1 MITPEEFKE
10 LYDRVEADGELEK
23 PEVKS
28 LVEAIIELDKQAVLL
43 QNALMLAYDNTR
55 VMVEA
60 LSESILARTGRTD
73 KKIKKSVAKI
83 AAGALARYEIALQMF
98 LSGALGDDPVENQQL
113 IEDQFAVIADA
124 ATVSEDA
131 EEESE

>member
-10 LYDRVEADGELEK
+10 LYDKVQADGDLEK

-43 QNALMLAYDNTR
+43 QNALVLAYDNTR

-60 LSESILARTGRTD
+60 LADSILQRTGRTD
-73 KKIKKSVAKI
+73 KKIKRAVAKI

-98 LSGALGDDPVENQQL
+98 LSGALGDDPEENAQL
-113 IEDQFAVIADA
+113 VEDQFAIISEA
-124 ATVSEDA
+124 ATVEENA
-131 EEESE
+131 EEAE

>member
-1 MITPEEFKE
+1 MMITPEEFKE
-10 LYDRVEADGELEK
+10 LYDKVEADGDLEK

-43 QNALMLAYDNTR
+43 QNALVLAYDNTR

-60 LSESILARTGRTD
+60 LAESILARTGRTD
-73 KKIKKSVAKI
+73 KKIKRAVAKI

-98 LSGALGDDPVENQQL
+98 LAGALGDDAEENNQL
-113 IEDQFAVIADA
+113 IEDQFAILADA
-124 ATVSEDA
+124 ATVEG

>member
-10 LYDRVEADGELEK
+10 LYDKVEADGDLEK

-28 LVEAIIELDKQAVLL
+28 LVEAIIELDRQAVLL
-43 QNALMLAYDNTR
+43 QNALVLAYDNTR

-60 LSESILARTGRTD
+60 LADSILQRTGRTD
-73 KKIKKSVAKI
+73 KKIKRAVAKI

-98 LSGALGDDPVENQQL
+98 LSGALGDDPEENAQL
-113 IEDQFAVIADA
+113 VEDQFAIISEA
-124 ATVSEDA
+124 AMVDGDK
-131 EEESE
+131 EETE

>member
-10 LYDRVEADGELEK
+10 LYDKVEADGDLEK

-60 LSESILARTGRTD
+60 LSESILSRTGRTD
-73 KKIKKSVAKI
+73 KKIKRAVAKI

-98 LSGALGDDPVENQQL
+98 LAGALGDDPAENQQL
-113 IEDQFAVIADA
+113 IEDQFAILADA
-124 ATVSEDA
+124 VTVEEDTEEGA
-131 EEESE
+131 E

>member
-1 MITPEEFKE
+1 MMITPEEFKE
-10 LYDRVEADGELEK
+10 LYDKVQADGDLEK

-43 QNALMLAYDNTR
+43 QNALVLAYDNTR

-60 LSESILARTGRTD
+60 LADSILQRTGRTD
-73 KKIKKSVAKI
+73 KKIKRAVAKI

-98 LSGALGDDPVENQQL
+98 LSGALGDDPEENAQL
-113 IEDQFAVIADA
+113 VEDQFAIISEA
-124 ATVSEDA
+124 ATVEENA
-131 EEESE
+131 EEAE

>member
-10 LYDRVEADGELEK
+10 LYDKVEADGDLEK

-28 LVEAIIELDKQAVLL
+28 LVEAIIELDRQAVLL
-43 QNALMLAYDNTR
+43 QNALVLAYDNTR

-60 LSESILARTGRTD
+60 LADSILQRTGRTD
-73 KKIKKSVAKI
+73 KKIKRAVAKI

-98 LSGALGDDPVENQQL
+98 LSGALGDDPEENAQL
-113 IEDQFAVIADA
+113 VEDQFAIISEA
-124 ATVSEDA
+124 AMVEGDK
-131 EEESE
+131 EETE